1 VQHRAGRRHGN
12 RAARILWS
20 LDLGGRAGAR
30 PVEVTRTASGQS
42 RRFDDV
48 GDMIAVGTRVTSRP
62 PQSGRI
68 EARTGLRM
76 MPTFPRSPLSFR
88 TAGFP
93 RYGWKAGMSG
103 GAFPSITRLSLLP
116 AFTGRYLVCVRRSC
130 TSWSA
135 SVIPHSVG
143 PRTRSCTALEGG
155 SPSAPG
161 ALALV
166 RVMLSRPVITYSAPS
181 APPAGTSR
189 FHRMAAYTR
198 CLRCAGAPRRP
209 ASGSELSLHIPS

>member
-1 VQHRAGRRHGN
+1 
-12 RAARILWS
+12 
-20 LDLGGRAGAR
+20 
-30 PVEVTRTASGQS
+30 
-42 RRFDDV
+42 
-48 GDMIAVGTRVTSRP
+48 
-62 PQSGRI
+62 
-68 EARTGLRM
+68 
-76 MPTFPRSPLSFR
+76 
-88 TAGFP
+88 
-93 RYGWKAGMSG
+93 MSG

-166 RVMLSRPVITYSAPS
+166 RVMLSRPVITYSAPHPRAHRDFTAWRLIRDAFAVRERRGDPRVVPSFRCTFLPDMPSSLTPGSS
-181 APPAGTSR
+181 ASNLSSFSMSTWPSPRSERLGTPGLPAIRSARGPFSGLPGSHICYSLSGCSPPCTDQTGTPS
-189 FHRMAAYTR
+189 HRGLLLPGFQRIGLPPR
-198 CLRCAGAPRRP
+198 CG
-209 ASGSELSLHIPS
+209 I

>member
-1 VQHRAGRRHGN
+1 VVADHQGGRHQAAVKLIGN
-12 RAARILWS
+12 LPYSIFPVPRILVVDDRFGS
-20 LDLGGRAGAR
+20 LTSFQARLG
-30 PVEVTRTASGQS
+30 
-42 RRFDDV
+42 
-48 GDMIAVGTRVTSRP
+48 MIAVGTRVTSRP

>member
-1 VQHRAGRRHGN
+1 MTDASERLTGGFYPKMRGPLWIRLRRTQPEH
-12 RAARILWS
+12 IL
-20 LDLGGRAGAR
+20 
-30 PVEVTRTASGQS
+30 
-42 RRFDDV
+42 
-48 GDMIAVGTRVTSRP
+48 IAVGTRVTSRP

-209 ASGSELSLHIPS
+209 ASGSELSLRIPS